1 MDAALAPRVGAGAPL
16 ISVVMSVFNCRRY
29 LPEAMDSVLGQTF
42 GEFEFVVVDDGST
55 DDTLRILQDYARRD
69 ARVKVIS
76 RPNTGCWKASND
88 GIAASSAPFIARM
101 DADDVCLP
109 DRFEKQLAFLREHPE
124 VVAVGAHVLLIDA
137 EGEPLRTMPQQRR
150 LTHEEIDVAHLTGGG
165 QVLFH
170 PTLMMRREA
179 VEKVGLY
186 REWPAGVDLDLF
198 LRLAEIGKL
207 ANLPD
212 VLLKYRQHMGSIGH
226 AKMKLQLENC
236 RKMVHQAYER
246 RGLPLP
252 PDGKI
257 GFEHIEQRSETDQHR
272 KWAWWALKGGHV
284 TAARKHARKA
294 LLGSPLSP
302 ESWKVM
308 YCSLRGH

>member
-1 MDAALAPRVGAGAPL
+1 
-16 ISVVMSVFNCRRY
+16 MSVFNGQRY
-29 LPEAMDSVLGQTF
+29 LREAIDSILAQTLRD
-42 GEFEFVVVDDGST
+42 FEFVIIDDGSN
-55 DDTLRILQDYARRD
+55 DGSLAILQEYAQRD
-69 ARVKVIS
+69 VRVSVIS

-88 GIAASSAPFIARM
+88 GIAASSGAFIARM
-101 DADDVCLP
+101 DADDVCMP
-109 DRFEKQLAFLREHPE
+109 DRFEKQLSFLRSHPE
-124 VVAVGAHVLLIDA
+124 VVALGAHVLLIDA
-137 EGEPLRTMPQQRR
+137 DGAPLRTMPNQRR
-150 LTHEEIDVAHLTGGG
+150 LTHEEIDEAHLTGGG

-186 REWPAGVDLDLF
+186 REWPAGMDLDLF
-198 LRLAEIGKL
+198 LRLAEIGRL

-226 AKMKLQLENC
+226 AKMKVQLESC
-236 RKMVHQAYER
+236 RSMVHQAYER

-257 GFEHIEQRSETDQHR
+257 GFDQIEQRSVTDQHR

-284 TAARKHARKA
+284 PAARKHARKA
-294 LLGSPLSP
+294 LLRSPLSR

-308 YCSLRGH
+308 YCSLRGR